1 MRLDG
6 KIVLITGATG
16 GLGQAVTPAFSK
28 AGATVAVVARQGPEK
43 RMDAV
48 FTVAG
53 DVTDE
58 GDVRRA
64 MAEVIGKAGR
74 IDCLVNLVGAFA
86 PGRITDTE
94 PSVWQK
100 MLSLNATSAFLL
112 SKMVGAHMVEQ
123 GAGRI
128 IHIAARA
135 ALDPFSG
142 AGAYIVAKSAMVA
155 LIKVLALEIG
165 GSGVTVNGVLPTTID
180 TPANRTSMPTAD
192 FNTWV
197 KPESIAELL
206 VFLASEEAGAING
219 ALIPIGSP

>member
-28 AGATVAVVARQGPEK
+28 AGATVAVVGRRVPEE
-43 RMDAV
+43 RIDGV

-64 MAEVIGKAGR
+64 VAEVIGKTGR
-74 IDCLVNLVGAFA
+74 IDGLVNLVGGFA
-86 PGRITDTE
+86 PGRIMETE

-100 MLSLNATSAFLL
+100 MLSLNVTSAFLL
-112 SKMVGAHMVEQ
+112 SKTVGAHMVEQ

-135 ALDPFSG
+135 ALDPFAG
-142 AGAYIVAKSAMVA
+142 AGAYIV
-155 LIKVLALEIG
+155 
-165 GSGVTVNGVLPTTID
+165 
-180 TPANRTSMPTAD
+180 
-192 FNTWV
+192 
-197 KPESIAELL
+197 
-206 VFLASEEAGAING
+206 
-219 ALIPIGSP
+219 